1 MSDDSLYTPGWVQD
15 PEAVAVVVGAQPQPY
30 FSMTGAADRETIPPA
45 VFLWQAREKLTGQPW
60 PSRNQGKVGSC
71 VSFGTAAAIEA
82 TMAAEVL
89 AGEPESIRDLCQ
101 EVIYAGSRVEV
112 GGGKLGGSD
121 GSIGAWAAE
130 FVRRW
135 GVLDRSVYGKYDLS
149 QYDEARCRNWGKTG
163 VPDDLEP
170 EARKYPVKSITM
182 VKTWREAKE
191 ALASGYGI
199 SVSSTVGFAMK
210 RDSEGFAS
218 PSGRWAHCMALLGY
232 QEEKREGGWICNS
245 WGPDA
250 HTGPLGSG
258 NPPPCGFWAD
268 ASVIEKMLRME
279 DSWAFSALQGFPA
292 RRLKWYV

>member
-1 MSDDSLYTPGWVQD
+1 MSDDLYTPGWVID
-15 PEAVAVVVGAQPQPY
+15 PDAVAAVASAQPVPF
-30 FSMTGAADRETIPPA
+30 FSMTNAADRETIPPA
-45 VFLWQAREKLTGQPW
+45 VYMWHAREKLTGRPW
-60 PSRNQGKVGSC
+60 PARNQGSVGSC

-89 AGEPESIRDLCQ
+89 AGEPESVCDLAQ

-112 GGGKLGGSD
+112 GNGKLGGSD

-149 QYDEARCRNWGKTG
+149 TYDQARCRAWGKTG

-170 EARKYPVKSITM
+170 EARKHPVKAITM
-182 VKTWREAKE
+182 VQTWREAKE

-199 SVSSTVGFAMK
+199 SVCSTVGFEMK
-210 RDSEGFAS
+210 RDTDGFSS
-218 PSGRWAHCMALLGY
+218 PSGKWAHCMALLGY
-232 QEEKREGGWICNS
+232 QEGKREGGWICNS

-250 HTGPLGSG
+250 HTGPVGAG
-258 NPPPCGFWAD
+258 NAPTCGFWAD
-268 ASVIEKMLRME
+268 ASVIEKMLRMG
-279 DSWAFSALQGFPA
+279 DSWAFSAVAGFPA
-292 RRLKWYV
+292 RRPKWYI